1 MRWINYLTIILLGCV
16 LMVTSCK
23 KTSDIDEEVK
33 RMKAKADEEIVMAQ
47 DEIDKQFEKLF
58 SARKQLEEIEKRASQ
73 FKKGTSDYILAE
85 REVEEK
91 RKNQQDAIEALNDRY
106 YSLIGFHLT
115 EVNSN
120 EEYKNANE
128 LIKSRIALEINEKY
142 EQMALDMVNGKY
154 DERPGEY

>member
-1 MRWINYLTIILLGCV
+1 MKRIIYLTIILLGYV
-16 LMVTSCK
+16 LMATSCK
-23 KTSDIDEEVK
+23 KTSDVDEEMK

-73 FKKGTSDYILAE
+73 FKKGTSGYILAQ

-115 EVNSN
+115 EVSSN
-120 EEYKNANE
+120 VEFKNANK

-142 EQMALDMVNGKY
+142 EQMALDMVNSKY

>member
-1 MRWINYLTIILLGCV
+1 MRRINYLAIILIGCV
-16 LMVTSCK
+16 LMATSCK

-73 FKKGTSDYILAE
+73 FKKGTSDYILAQ